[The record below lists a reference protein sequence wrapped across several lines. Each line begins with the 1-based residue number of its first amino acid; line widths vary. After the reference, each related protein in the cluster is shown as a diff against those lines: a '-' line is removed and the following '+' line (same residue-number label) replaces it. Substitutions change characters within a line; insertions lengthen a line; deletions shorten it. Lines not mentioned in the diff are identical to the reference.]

1 MVKRILS
8 VIITGVIVGTI
19 VALLVQFFL
28 QSIDF
33 LSNLLRRDSK
43 LISISDDYYLLKIL
57 LFFFLIPFVVGLV
70 VGVIRNLNK
79 DKRWHGPPDVILSVH
94 QDDQKLD
101 IKSGFLTSL
110 ASVLSISVGS
120 SVGQYGPL
128 VHFGGTIGAEI
139 KVICIRS

>member
-1 MVKRILS
+1 M
-8 VIITGVIVGTI
+8 
-19 VALLVQFFL
+19 
-28 QSIDF
+28 
-33 LSNLLRRDSK
+33 
-43 LISISDDYYLLKIL
+43 
-57 LFFFLIPFVVGLV
+57 
-70 VGVIRNLNK
+70 NLNK

-128 VHFGGTIGAEI
+128 VHLAGQLVL
-139 KVICIRS
+139 K

>member
-1 MVKRILS
+1 MIKRILS

-19 VALLVQFFL
+19 VSLLVQFFL

-70 VGVIRNLNK
+70 VGVISESK
-79 DKRWHGPPDVILSVH
+79 
-94 QDDQKLD
+94 
-101 IKSGFLTSL
+101 
-110 ASVLSISVGS
+110 
-120 SVGQYGPL
+120 
-128 VHFGGTIGAEI
+128 
-139 KVICIRS
+139 